1 MSAAQTSAAEN
12 DTPATAAAGGGAADL
27 PAEIFAAKVNV
38 PLIHQVVVAQEAA
51 ARQGTHATKT
61 RGDVRGGGK
70 KPYRQKGTGRARQG
84 SIRAPQFAGGGT
96 VHGPQ
101 PRSYEQRTPKKMKA
115 AALRGALSDRAR
127 HGRVHVV
134 GALVDGDA
142 PRTKDAMAVLA
153 EVTGITRG
161 GAHVLVV
168 ATTADKVTWKS
179 LRNARGVHLLDSGQ
193 LNTYDVLVSDH
204 VVFTRDA
211 LDAFVARAMPGA
223 RRED

>member
-1 MSAAQTSAAEN
+1 
-12 DTPATAAAGGGAADL
+12 
-27 PAEIFAAKVNV
+27 
-38 PLIHQVVVAQEAA
+38 
-51 ARQGTHATKT
+51 
-61 RGDVRGGGK
+61 
-70 KPYRQKGTGRARQG
+70 
-84 SIRAPQFAGGGT
+84 
-96 VHGPQ
+96 
-101 PRSYEQRTPKKMKA
+101 
-115 AALRGALSDRAR
+115 
-127 HGRVHVV
+127 
-134 GALVDGDA
+134 
-142 PRTKDAMAVLA
+142 MAVLA